1 MYSIELGDDNC
12 LSRRSDALCV
22 ECGSEVQEGSARMP
36 DGSSSKGGICLIEC
50 EHCPATAGQQWREPG
65 AEGGDKGVKEDTRV
79 IFKVATAETDGDGAR
94 VRRRQRSGRGNKR
107 GISKSVVADSHTRG
121 YQLCRH
127 VIYADYQP
135 KRSQTGKDEPESEA
149 CDWAS
154 ADEDERW
161 ETSTRRICSLPP
173 CGFVGLAQF
182 YPRTPPGFDM
192 LRLEGWRVVPSI
204 SPCHSAPLL

>member
-22 ECGSEVQEGSARMP
+22 ECGPEVQEGSARMP

-50 EHCPATAGQQWREPG
+50 GHCPATAGQQWREPG

-135 KRSQTGKDEPESEA
+135 KRSQTQLGRTSPSQKPVIGHQRTRMKGGRRPLAVFVSCLLA
-149 CDWAS
+149 VSS
-154 ADEDERW
+154 ALRN
-161 ETSTRRICSLPP
+161 SILVRLPVLICF
-173 CGFVGLAQF
+173 G
-182 YPRTPPGFDM
+182 
-192 LRLEGWRVVPSI
+192 
-204 SPCHSAPLL
+204 